1 MSQYSELKRVLQ
13 TQLNWHGARIS
24 FLALFLLA
32 LLKVKTVNLSEL
44 CLGFGGKAL
53 PQSSYKRLQRFFR
66 EFELD
71 YTQLA
76 TLVVSWMQIPSGWVL
91 SLDRTT
97 WKFGHHWYNILTLGI
112 VHEGVAFPVLWWL
125 LDKKGNSNSDER
137 MRLLETFAKRFP
149 TARVNYLCADR
160 EFIGQ
165 AWVRYLL
172 LEPAL
177 AFRLRIRGS
186 DQIEHDG
193 KVLAARVVFAHLQ
206 PGQSQQLTGTCRV
219 WGYPVAIEALRLDDG
234 ELLVV
239 IGPVKTQTLVKDYAL
254 RWGIETLFGIFKT
267 RGFCLESTHFT
278 DDERLS
284 KLFAL
289 LTLALCWAMRTGVWL
304 HQWQPIEIKK
314 HGRRAKSLFRLGFDY
329 LRHLV
334 LNPSM
339 SNEPDFVQSL
349 QLLSCT

>member
-13 TQLNWHGARIS
+13 AQLNWHGARIS

-44 CLGFGGKAL
+44 CLGFGGRAL

-66 EFELD
+66 GFDLD
-71 YTQLA
+71 DAQLA
-76 TLVVSWMQIPSGWVL
+76 AVVVNWMQIPNQWVL
-91 SLDRTT
+91 SLDRTS
-97 WKFGHHWYNILTLGI
+97 WKFGNHWYNILTLGI

-137 MRLLETFAKRFP
+137 MRLMETFHKRFP
-149 TARVNYLCADR
+149 AAGVHYLCADR
-160 EFIGQ
+160 EFVGQ

-177 AFRLRIRGS
+177 AFRLRIRAS

-206 PGQSQQLTGTCRV
+206 PGQSQRLTGTCRV
-219 WGYPVAIEALRLDDG
+219 WDYPVSIEALRLDDG
-234 ELLVV
+234 DLLVV
-239 IGPVKTQTLVKDYAL
+239 IAPVTTQGLLKDYAL

-278 DDERLS
+278 EAERLS

-289 LTLALCWAMRTGVWL
+289 LTLALCWAMRTGLWL

-334 LNPSM
+334 LNPTA
-339 SNEPDFVQSL
+339 SNESDFLQSL

>member
-13 TQLNWHGARIS
+13 AQLNWHGARLS

-32 LLKVKTVNLSEL
+32 LLKVKTVNLSDL
-44 CLGFGGKAL
+44 CLGLGGRAL

-71 YTQLA
+71 YAQLA
-76 TLVVSWMQIPSGWVL
+76 HLVVGWMQIPSGWVL

-97 WKFGHHWYNILTLGI
+97 WKFGSHWHNILTLGI

-125 LDKKGNSNSDER
+125 LDKQGNSHSDER
-137 MRLLETFAKRFP
+137 MRFIETFHKRFP
-149 TARVNYLCADR
+149 TAVVEYLCADR

-177 AFRLRIRGS
+177 AFRLRIRS
-186 DQIEHDG
+186 TDPIEHDG
-193 KVLAARVVFAHLQ
+193 KVLPARVVFAHLQ
-206 PGQSQQLTGTCRV
+206 VGQAQRLTGTCRV
-219 WGYPVAIEALRLDDG
+219 WGYPVAVEALRLEDG

-239 IGPVKTQTLVKDYAL
+239 IAPVGAQAVVKDYAL

-278 DDERLS
+278 DAERLS

-289 LTLALCWAMRTGVWL
+289 LTLALCWAMRTGLWL
-304 HQWQPIEIKK
+304 QQWQPIALKK
-314 HGRRAKSLFRLGFDY
+314 HGRRAKSLFRFGLDF

-334 LNPSM
+334 LNPSVVNE
-339 SNEPDFVQSL
+339 SNFVQSL

>member
-1 MSQYSELKRVLQ
+1 MSQYSELRRVLQ
-13 TQLNWHGARIS
+13 GQLNWHGARIS
-24 FLALFLLA
+24 FLSLFLLA

-53 PQSSYKRLQRFFR
+53 PESSYKRLQRFFR
-66 EFELD
+66 EFALD
-71 YTQLA
+71 YTELA
-76 TLVVSWMQIPSGWVL
+76 TLVTSWMQIPGTWVL

-97 WKFGHHWYNILTLGI
+97 WKFGSHWHNILTLGI

-137 MRLLETFAKRFP
+137 MQFMETLTKRFP
-149 TARVNYLCADR
+149 TASVNYLCADR

-177 AFRLRIRGS
+177 AFRLRIRSS

-193 KVLAARVVFAHLQ
+193 KLLAARVVFAHLQ
-206 PGQSQQLTGTCRV
+206 IGQAQRLTGTSRV
-219 WGYPVAIEALRLDDG
+219 WGYPVAVEGLRLDDG
-234 ELLVV
+234 DLLVV
-239 IGPVKTQTLVKDYAL
+239 IAPVGTQDVVKDYAK
-254 RWGIETLFGIFKT
+254 RWSIETLFGIFKT

-278 DDERLS
+278 DAERLS

-289 LTLALCWAMRTGVWL
+289 LTLALCWAMRTGLWL

-334 LNPSM
+334 LNPSA
-339 SNEPDFVQSL
+339 SNESDFVQSL

>member
-1 MSQYSELKRVLQ
+1 MSQYSELKQVLQ
-13 TQLNWHGARIS
+13 AHLNWHGARIS

-32 LLKVKTVNLSEL
+32 LLKVKTVNLSDL
-44 CLGFGGKAL
+44 CLGFGGRAL

-66 EFELD
+66 GFDLD
-71 YTQLA
+71 DAQLA
-76 TLVVSWMQIPSGWVL
+76 ALVVNWMQIPSQWVL
-91 SLDRTT
+91 SLDRTS
-97 WKFGHHWYNILTLGI
+97 WKFGNHWYNILTLGI

-137 MRLLETFAKRFP
+137 MRLMETFHKRFP
-149 TARVNYLCADR
+149 TAVVNYLCADR
-160 EFIGQ
+160 EFVGQ

-206 PGQSQQLTGTCRV
+206 PGQSQRLTGTCRV

-234 ELLVV
+234 NLLVV
-239 IGPVKTQTLVKDYAL
+239 IAPVNTQGLVKDYAL

-278 DDERLS
+278 EAERLS

-289 LTLALCWAMRTGVWL
+289 LTLALCWAMRTGLWL

-334 LNPSM
+334 LNPAA
-339 SNEPDFVQSL
+339 SNQSDFLQSL